1 VKEESKEAFNGY
13 GDLKEFKEE
22 QPASVIGSGWNQ
34 SHV

>member
-13 GDLKEFKEE
+13 AELKEFKEA
-22 QPASVIGSGWNQ
+22 QPAQAIGSGWNQ